1 MRPFQSDLLA
11 YSKPISISWRG
22 ERAMTMTMLE
32 GIVGV
37 LLLMLLLILILIFVA
52 CKPWRF
58 FFSSR
63 SRTIKVPSSFFFSFF
78 LLLFP
83 NPSPFIFLIEKFSEV
98 PLRSSSSSIYVT
110 LVQCSVWLPRNRRET
125 EGKFEFLGTSG
136 LTLFDHWI
144 SVLFFLMR
152 IFRLFRIG
160 I

>member
-63 SRTIKVPSSFFFSFF
+63 SRTIKVPSSFYLYFFITVSQSLSFYF
-78 LLLFP
+78 FNRKILRG
-83 NPSPFIFLIEKFSEV
+83 SASIFLFVYICNASAMFCLVAEKS
-98 PLRSSSSSIYVT
+98 
-110 LVQCSVWLPRNRRET
+110 
-125 EGKFEFLGTSG
+125 
-136 LTLFDHWI
+136 
-144 SVLFFLMR
+144 
-152 IFRLFRIG
+152 
-160 I
+160 